1 MGCSS
6 FVGRM
11 GGRQMISL
19 PASCKKF
26 GTFVHEILH
35 AIGFQHE
42 QDRFD
47 RNEYVTIH
55 WENIE
60 PQRFHNFKRNSMQLR
75 SKYDFNSV
83 MHYSKDA
90 FSKNGKATIVPRA
103 RGVSIGQRE
112 GMSRGDIDEINKKF
126 CS

>member
-1 MGCSS
+1 
-6 FVGRM
+6 M

-19 PASCKKF
+19 PDACKKF

-42 QDRFD
+42 QARFD
-47 RNEYVTIH
+47 RDKYVTIH
-55 WENIE
+55 MNNIE
-60 PQRFHNFKRNSMQLR
+60 PARFRNFERNSMQLR
-75 SKYDFNSV
+75 SKYDYNSV

-103 RGVSIGQRE
+103 RGVNIGQRE
-112 GMSRGDIDEINKKF
+112 GMSSGDIDEINKKF